1 MTATAATIKAL
12 RWFAARG
19 EIGWFDKTAPGHSM
33 RTRLAKRGLI
43 ERVPDDRPVHVT
55 KYRLSESGRELL
67 RELGW
72 L

>member
-1 MTATAATIKAL
+1 
-12 RWFAARG
+12 
-19 EIGWFDKTAPGHSM
+19 
-33 RTRLAKRGLI
+33 
-43 ERVPDDRPVHVT
+43 VPDDRPVHVT